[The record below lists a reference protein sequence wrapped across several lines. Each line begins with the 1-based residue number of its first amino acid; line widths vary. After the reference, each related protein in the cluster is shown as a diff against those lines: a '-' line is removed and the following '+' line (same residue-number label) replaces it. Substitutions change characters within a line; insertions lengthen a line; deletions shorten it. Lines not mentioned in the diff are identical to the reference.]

1 MFQLAFL
8 WVIQWAAKVA
18 NPRSA
23 RCTPCDIGTVPKL
36 SRRSCI
42 KCTGQQYALQGDE
55 ECKKCTFPA
64 MILGIDN
71 WCTSLHSV
79 LFLVSFLILALIVAA
94 VFGRFRLCCF
104 KRRLRAMVDAK
115 KWRELHMTQ
124 ASGLEYGVWFPAAVA
139 ALEKQK
145 EEVNMRSF
153 ELGISLHFV
162 FTELEATALK
172 RISGRRTA
180 DVAGE
185 LREHHL
191 AEAAKAG
198 R

>member
-1 MFQLAFL
+1 
-8 WVIQWAAKVA
+8 
-18 NPRSA
+18 
-23 RCTPCDIGTVPKL
+23 
-36 SRRSCI
+36 
-42 KCTGQQYALQGDE
+42 
-55 ECKKCTFPA
+55 
-64 MILGIDN
+64 
-71 WCTSLHSV
+71 
-79 LFLVSFLILALIVAA
+79 
-94 VFGRFRLCCF
+94 
-104 KRRLRAMVDAK
+104 MVDAK

-153 ELGISLHFV
+153 QLGISLHFV

-185 LREHHL
+185 LREEHHL